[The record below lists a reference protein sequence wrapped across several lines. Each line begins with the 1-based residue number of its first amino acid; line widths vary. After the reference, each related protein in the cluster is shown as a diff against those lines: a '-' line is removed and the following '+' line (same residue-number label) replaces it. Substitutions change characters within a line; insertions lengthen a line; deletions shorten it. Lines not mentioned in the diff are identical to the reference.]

1 MAWYILGA
9 GSGNTHMSRTNFSHL
24 MWFFWL
30 LRLSQYCHA
39 LVVRLHMTLSA
50 S

>member
-24 MWFFWL
+24 MWFF
-30 LRLSQYCHA
+30 SGFSG
-39 LVVRLHMTLSA
+39 SA
-50 S
+50 STAMLWGCAST